1 VDKSIKILKRL
12 ELLHPKKIDLSL
24 KRLQRLLDKLDNP
37 HLKLSPVI
45 HVAGTNGKG
54 SVASFL
60 RSIFE
65 FSNYKVHTYTSPHLI
80 NFNERIRI
88 NSKLISDDHLNTL
101 LEECEY
107 YNKAEEITFFE
118 ITTAAAFLAFS
129 RIESD
134 IIILETGLGGRFDAT
149 NVVENK
155 LCSVITPISMDH
167 MNFLG
172 STIEKI
178 AKEKLGILKN
188 SKKIVLSKQH
198 SVVRKLARFEAKR
211 MKMELFEEGSNWK
224 VREKNFIKK
233 NFSMFFEKANYNFNF
248 PKLFG
253 EHQIDNAST
262 AVATVLSLGRKDI
275 LSKNINQGILSAKW
289 PARMQNLKNGNLSSY
304 MGKNFEIWLDGGHN
318 LEASSVI
325 KKIIEKWKK
334 ENVFLVIGMMIGK
347 DPYSFIKKLIRNLSS
362 IFLLPIPDHQYIRPY
377 EIKNNIKKN
386 INSKIS
392 IECSLDIKEVLK
404 IIKKNYPSGKLLIC
418 GSLYLA
424 GEVLKQDG
432 FKIN

>member
-1 VDKSIKILKRL
+1 MDKSTKILKRL

-24 KRLQRLLDKLDNP
+24 KRLVNLLKKLDNP

-54 SVASFL
+54 SVTSFL

-88 NSKLISDDHLNTL
+88 NSKLISNNHLSSL

-107 YNKAEEITFFE
+107 YNKGEEITFFE

-134 IIILETGLGGRFDAT
+134 IILLETGLGGRFDAT

-155 LCSVITPISMDH
+155 ICSVITPISMDH

-172 STIEKI
+172 STIQRI

-188 SKKIVLSKQH
+188 SKKIILSKQH
-198 SVVRKLARFEAKR
+198 STVRKLARVEARR
-211 MKMELFEEGSNWK
+211 MKVELFEEGLNWK
-224 VREKNFIKK
+224 IREKNFMKK
-233 NFSMFFEKANYNFNF
+233 NFSMFFERTNYNFNF

-262 AVATVLSLGRKDI
+262 AVATVLSLRRKDI
-275 LSKNINQGILSAKW
+275 LNKNINEGIISAQW

-318 LEASSVI
+318 LEASNII
-325 KKIIEKWKK
+325 KKIIGKWKQ
-334 ENVFLVIGMMIGK
+334 ENIFLVIGMMIGK
-347 DPYSFIKKLIRNLSS
+347 DPNSFIKKLIKSLSA

-377 EIKNNIKKN
+377 EIKKIIKKE

-392 IECSLDIKEVLK
+392 IECYLDIKEVLK
-404 IIKKNYPSGKLLIC
+404 IIKKSYPSGKLVIC

-424 GEVLKQDG
+424 GEILKQDG

>member
-1 VDKSIKILKRL
+1 MNKSTKILKRL

-24 KRLQRLLDKLDNP
+24 KRLKHLLNKLDNP

-54 SVASFL
+54 SVTSFL

-88 NSKLISDDHLNTL
+88 NSKLISNNHLNSL

-107 YNKAEEITFFE
+107 YNKTEEITFFE
-118 ITTAAAFLAFS
+118 ITTAAASLAFS

-134 IIILETGLGGRFDAT
+134 IILLETGLGGRFDAT

-198 SVVRKLARFEAKR
+198 SVVRKLARVEAKR
-211 MKMELFEEGSNWK
+211 MKIELFEEGSNWK
-224 VREKNFIKK
+224 IREKDFIKK
-233 NFSMFFEKANYNFNF
+233 NFSMFFEKVNYNFNF
-248 PKLFG
+248 PELFG

-262 AVATVLSLGRKDI
+262 AVATVLSVGREDI
-275 LSKNINQGILSAKW
+275 LDKNIDKGILSAKW

-318 LEASSVI
+318 LEASNII
-325 KKIIEKWKK
+325 KKIIENWKK

-347 DPYSFIKKLIRNLSS
+347 DPYAFIKKLIKNLSA

-377 EIKNNIKKN
+377 EIKNNIKKD
-386 INSKIS
+386 ISSKIS

-404 IIKKNYPSGKLLIC
+404 IIKESYPKGKLVIC

>member
-1 VDKSIKILKRL
+1 MNKSTKILKRL

-24 KRLQRLLDKLDNP
+24 KRLKRLLNKLDNP

-54 SVASFL
+54 SVTSFL

-65 FSNYKVHTYTSPHLI
+65 SSNYKVHTYTSPHLI

-88 NSKLISDDHLNTL
+88 NSKLISNNHLNTL

-107 YNKAEEITFFE
+107 YNKTEEITFFE

-134 IIILETGLGGRFDAT
+134 IILLETGLGGRFDAT

-198 SVVRKLARFEAKR
+198 SVVRKLARVEAKR
-211 MKMELFEEGSNWK
+211 MKIELFEEGSNWK
-224 VREKNFIKK
+224 IREKNFIKK
-233 NFSMFFEKANYNFNF
+233 NFSMFFEKEDYNFNF
-248 PKLFG
+248 PELFG

-275 LSKNINQGILSAKW
+275 SDKNIDKGILSAKW

-304 MGKNFEIWLDGGHN
+304 MGKNFEVWLDGGHN
-318 LEASSVI
+318 LEASQII

-347 DPYSFIKKLIRNLSS
+347 DPYSFIKKLVKNLSA

-377 EIKNNIKKN
+377 EIKNNIKKD
-386 INSKIS
+386 ISSKIS
-392 IECSLDIKEVLK
+392 IECSLDIKEALK
-404 IIKKNYPSGKLLIC
+404 IIKESYPSGKLVIC

>member
-1 VDKSIKILKRL
+1 MDKSTKILKRL

-24 KRLQRLLDKLDNP
+24 KRLQRLLYKLGNP
-37 HLKLSPVI
+37 HLKLPPVI
-45 HVAGTNGKG
+45 HIAGTNGKG
-54 SVASFL
+54 SVTSFL

-88 NSKLISDDHLNTL
+88 NSKLISNNHLTTL

-134 IIILETGLGGRFDAT
+134 IILLETGLGGRFDAT

-188 SKKIVLSKQH
+188 SKMIVLSKQH
-198 SVVRKLARFEAKR
+198 PVVRKLARVEAKR
-211 MKMELFEEGSNWK
+211 MKIELFEEGSNWK
-224 VREKNFIKK
+224 IREKDFIKK
-233 NFSMFFEKANYNFNF
+233 NFSMFFEKKNYCFNF
-248 PKLFG
+248 PELFG

-275 LSKNINQGILSAKW
+275 LDKNIDKGILSAKW

-304 MGKNFEIWLDGGHN
+304 MGKNFEVWLDGGHN
-318 LEASSVI
+318 LEASQII

-347 DPYSFIKKLIRNLSS
+347 DPYSFIKKLVKNLSA

-377 EIKNNIKKN
+377 EIKNNIKKD
-386 INSKIS
+386 ISSKIS
-392 IECSLDIKEVLK
+392 IECSLDIKEALK
-404 IIKKNYPSGKLLIC
+404 IIKESYPSGKLVIC